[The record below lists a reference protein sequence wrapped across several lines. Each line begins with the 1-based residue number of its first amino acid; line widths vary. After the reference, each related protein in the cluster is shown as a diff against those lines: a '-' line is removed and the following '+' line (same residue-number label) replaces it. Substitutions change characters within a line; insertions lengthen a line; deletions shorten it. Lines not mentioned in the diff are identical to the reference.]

1 MKKIFGILLC
11 ASVLLPLSS
20 CFKQEDD
27 IWEQSSAQRT
37 EAKVNEYYELLT
49 SAENGWVME
58 YFANESEKGY
68 PIIVKFDAHKNVLMA
83 ANNAVS
89 SGGAYKEQNGNY
101 EIISDQ
107 GPVLTFNVNNSL
119 LHTFADPSSD
129 GIGHNGDYEFV
140 IYEGDSEHFKMKGKK
155 HGLEVYLYKMPADQ
169 DWETYYDKIT
179 EHMDAMFSTQV
190 PELTMTAGGL
200 NYTIS
205 VSDGVMV
212 FLPEGGD
219 PATDAVSDPFVV
231 RLDGTVHFCTPFEGR
246 NFDLALQNF
255 KLSEDGSKLECIDEG
270 QTGVISGPSLI
281 DQLLNASLTWD
292 IDASL
297 DGTGAYANMS
307 GELAAAYDAVV
318 KGAEALGMTVDCGVV
333 FDALTSSF
341 ALQVNIHSSSSS
353 NPMIALFYMELNP
366 SDGGISI
373 VADGSGDDNSI
384 PYSNAIPALKD
395 FVQAV
400 NGTYTVDVFNCVPFM
415 PETLKLVSKD
425 NAEDYFVLTKPAGE

>member
-179 EHMDAMFSTQV
+179 ENTDAMFS
-190 PELTMTAGGL
+190 PYIKNLSMTAGGL

-212 FLPEGGD
+212 FLPDGGD

-231 RLDGTVHFCTPFEGR
+231 RLDGPVHLCMPFEGR
-246 NFDLALQNF
+246 NYDLALQNF
-255 KLSEDGSKLECIDEG
+255 KLSEDGSALECIDEG
-270 QTGVISGPSLI
+270 QTATITAPDAVTIFN
-281 DQLLNASLTWD
+281 DQSSEWQ
-292 IDASL
+292 IDASSL
-297 DGTGAYANMS
+297 AGNFVNLYQTVVEDTRAAIGSAFSYFGFTYSAAGGYAVMS
-307 GELAAAYDAVV
+307 HNGRARGLYYSENAVV
-318 KGAEALGMTVDCGVV
+318 DDSTV
-333 FDALTSSF
+333 
-341 ALQVNIHSSSSS
+341 
-353 NPMIALFYMELNP
+353 
-366 SDGGISI
+366 SI
-373 VADGSGDDNSI
+373 VLTGETDRNAQNDAGRIPSI
-384 PYSNAIPALKD
+384 KA
-395 FVQAV
+395 FVDYLVSTQ
-400 NGTYTVDVFNCVPFM
+400 YTVTVEGNKIM
-415 PETLKLVSKD
+415 PVRLKFVSKT
-425 NAEDYFVLTKPAGE
+425 NPEDSFMVDKTK

>member
-169 DWETYYDKIT
+169 DWETYYDKIV
-179 EHMDAMFSTQV
+179 ENQNALFSSKISQ
-190 PELTMTAGGL
+190 LKLAAGGL

-231 RLDGTVHFCTPFEGR
+231 RLDGTVHLCMPFEGR
-246 NFDLALQNF
+246 NYDLALQNF
-255 KLSEDGSKLECIDEG
+255 KLAEDGTLKCVDEG
-270 QTGVISGPSLI
+270 QEGTISYGT
-281 DQLLNASLTWD
+281 LLELFKVSTWRVD
-292 IDASL
+292 RSAL
-297 DGTGAYANMS
+297 DGTFKDAYERFATVINSQGYGMLQYAQFSYDESLDRVVFTARTTSLIIDCLFSYVGTDSSIELSLDMETMSSSINANVKNAAVLYDAMP
-307 GELAAAYDAVV
+307 EYKALIDMVCAAYTFSAESPLIVSYINMDSSAV
-318 KGAEALGMTVDCGVV
+318 
-333 FDALTSSF
+333 
-341 ALQVNIHSSSSS
+341 
-353 NPMIALFYMELNP
+353 
-366 SDGGISI
+366 
-373 VADGSGDDNSI
+373 
-384 PYSNAIPALKD
+384 
-395 FVQAV
+395 
-400 NGTYTVDVFNCVPFM
+400 
-415 PETLKLVSKD
+415 KLVL
-425 NAEDYFVLTKPAGE
+425 NLQ